1 MEHRVVPLGRL
12 GCLQLVRWK
21 VSFAVVE
28 KCSKVDRHCY
38 LPLRTNNS
46 TGGHQRSRNV
56 SVVTVF
62 KLISIVRW
70 VQSPAKEA

>member
-1 MEHRVVPLGRL
+1 MVPLVGL
-12 GCLQLVRWK
+12 GCLQLVQWK

-28 KCSKVDRHCY
+28 KCSKVDHRCY
-38 LPLRTNNS
+38 LQLRTNDS
-46 TGGHQRSRNV
+46 AGGHQRSRSV

-62 KLISIVRW
+62 KSISKVRW